1 MKHRALA
8 IVSVYSL
15 SLVTLSAASGG
26 CTSSSGGPG
35 GGTAG
40 FDSGAPA
47 FDSSMPDMDSSMSEP
62 DSSMPA
68 PDSGAASEAGPT
80 DATAEAEAAAPTCA
94 TYVAPVE
101 LDASNPDGAT
111 SINAEGGA
119 PLPGPP
125 PATCSLVGDTPAP
138 FQLTNNS
145 PCAVD
150 VWWVG
155 YDCSELYYGT
165 AAPGGGTFFNDTWE
179 TNPWRVRL
187 AGSEELVEELPALP
201 EGAPDAGVLMF
212 TYP

>member
-1 MKHRALA
+1 MKHPVLA
-8 IVSVYSL
+8 TASASL
-15 SLVTLSAASGG
+15 IIACAAVTA
-26 CTSSSGGPG
+26 CTSSSGGSG
-35 GGTAG
+35 GGSAT
-40 FDSGAPA
+40 FDSGSPE
-47 FDSSMPDMDSSMSEP
+47 FDSSMPSV

-68 PDSGAASEAGPT
+68 PEASSEAGSAPGEAGVDA

-101 LDASNPDGAT
+101 LDASSPDGAT
-111 SINAEGGA
+111 SINAEGGT

-125 PATCSLVGDTPAP
+125 PSVCSLLGDTHAP
-138 FQLTNNS
+138 FQVTNNS

-155 YDCSELYYGT
+155 YDCQEYYYGT
-165 AAPGGGTFFNDTWE
+165 AAPLGGTFFNDTWE
-179 TNPWRVRL
+179 TAPWRLRL

-201 EGAPDAGVLMF
+201 EGAPDAGVRMF

>member
-1 MKHRALA
+1 M
-8 IVSVYSL
+8 VSVCSL
-15 SLVTLSAASGG
+15 SLGALSATLAG
-26 CTSSSGGPG
+26 CTSSSGGAG
-35 GGTAG
+35 GGNTD

-47 FDSSMPDMDSSMSEP
+47 YDSSMPGTDSSMSEP

-68 PDSGAASEAGPT
+68 PDTGTAAETGPT
-80 DATAEAEAAAPTCA
+80 DATQESEAEAAAPSCA

-111 SINAEGGA
+111 SINADGGV

-125 PATCSLVGDTPAP
+125 PAVCSIMGDTHAP

-145 PCAVD
+145 PCPVD

-155 YDCSELYYGT
+155 YDCAEVYYGT
-165 AAPGGGTFFNDTWE
+165 AAPNGGTFFNDTWE
-179 TNPWRVRL
+179 TDPWRVRL

-201 EGAPDAGVLMF
+201 EGAPDAGVRMF

>member
-1 MKHRALA
+1 
-8 IVSVYSL
+8 
-15 SLVTLSAASGG
+15 
-26 CTSSSGGPG
+26 
-35 GGTAG
+35 
-40 FDSGAPA
+40 
-47 FDSSMPDMDSSMSEP
+47 MPEP

-68 PDSGAASEAGPT
+68 PDTGAAAETGATSS
-80 DATAEAEAAAPTCA
+80 DATTEAEAAAPTCA

-125 PATCSLVGDTPAP
+125 PAVCSLLGDTHAP

-155 YDCSELYYGT
+155 YDCQEVYYGT
-165 AAPGGGTFFNDTWE
+165 AAPNGGMFFNDTWE
-179 TNPWRVRL
+179 TDPWRVRL

-201 EGAPDAGVLMF
+201 EGAPDAGVRMF